1 MSIPSGLDE
10 TETKIMERRRKL
22 AIRIMNDMDILNI
35 SRGQG
40 EEKDDESMVD
50 VYDRVTEKKIDKRNF

>member
-1 MSIPSGLDE
+1 MLSIPSGLNDS
-10 TETKIMERRRKL
+10 ETKIMEKRRKL

-40 EEKDDESMVD
+40 EEKDDERMVD
-50 VYDRVTEKKIDKRNF
+50 VYDRVTEKKIDRRI